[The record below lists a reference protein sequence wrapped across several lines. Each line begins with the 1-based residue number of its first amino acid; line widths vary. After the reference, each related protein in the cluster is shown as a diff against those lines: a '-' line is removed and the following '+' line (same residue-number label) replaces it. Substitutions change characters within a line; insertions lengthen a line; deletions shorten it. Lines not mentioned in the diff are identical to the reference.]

1 MGWSSHLSYRLMT
14 MMRGQLI
21 SAIYTKMLTLPIA
34 DVNESAAMS
43 LMGTDV
49 QTIAESFWYLIVE
62 VVPSVLQLGIAVYLL
77 YVQLGVVCV
86 APVLVTLSR
95 CPRLRTR

>member
-1 MGWSSHLSYRLMT
+1 MT

-21 SAIYTKMLTLPIA
+21 PVIYMKMLTLPIA
-34 DVNESAAMS
+34 DINESAAMS

-49 QTIAESFWYLIVE
+49 QAIAESFWYLIIE
-62 VVPSVLQLGIAVYLL
+62 VVPSVVQLGIAVYLL
-77 YVQLGVVCV
+77 YLQLGAVCV

-95 CPRLRTR
+95 C